1 MLGIKG
7 LNLAFTWSGYWIF
20 LDIKLLFIKRQALQE
35 IMQAQDLM
43 EDI

>member
-7 LNLAFTWSGYWIF
+7 LNLAYWIF